1 MRNSIF
7 VASLLVA
14 AVMAAVPA
22 RALPHVDYVRSEIHS
37 RYNGVLRG
45 SVFLAA
51 QSIIGTLPCHG
62 RVCR

>member
-37 RYNGVLRG
+37 RYNGGVERLCLLG
-45 SVFLAA
+45 CAKYNWHPALPWQSV
-51 QSIIGTLPCHG
+51 
-62 RVCR
+62 

>member
-37 RYNGVLRG
+37 RYNVGVEGFCLLG
-45 SVFLAA
+45 YAKHNW
-51 QSIIGTLPCHG
+51 LPALPRQG
-62 RVCR
+62 V